1 MKLYLDESI
10 DYRDKLVVEASE
22 SGLGQCQIAILYNIH
37 QSTVSR
43 ILKKYRANGSQL
55 PLPHSSTTSKK
66 PALNSSDELALQEIL
81 SIGALSKGYE
91 SDYWDR
97 KRIKEVIKQE
107 FDVDYHISHI
117 SKVLQRLNF
126 TLQKPKRSD
135 YRQDPVQQDKWIN
148 EGLPALKKSL

>member
-1 MKLYLDESI
+1 
-10 DYRDKLVVEASE
+10 
-22 SGLGQCQIAILYNIH
+22 
-37 QSTVSR
+37 VSR

-55 PLPHSSTTSKK
+55 PLPHSSTASKK